1 VLGIKLLLAAA
12 GLGLA
17 LQSTGTPLVIAHR
30 GASAYRP
37 EHTLAAYA
45 LAIDMGADVVE
56 PDVVSTKDGVLIA
69 RHENEIG
76 GTTDVADTFPDR
88 KTTKTIDGQTV
99 TGWFTEDFTLAEI
112 KTLRARERLALREHS
127 YDGEFEIPTLE
138 EVLTLVERK
147 SREAGRTIGVYPE
160 TKHPA
165 YFRGIGLPLEER
177 LAATLARHGLTSKT
191 SAVFIQSFEA
201 DSLKRLRAL
210 TGARLVQLVSDAA
223 DTTPAR
229 LAAIADYA
237 DGIGPDMQLVV
248 PVDASGRTGPPTTL
262 VSDAHA
268 AGLFA
273 PNRSSCPPATPA
285 TSTPKSAGSSLSA
298 STDSSRT
305 HRTWPHASSART
317 ERAWRRL
324 SFHLFLL
331 ARGAHPRAPAQR
343 RPRAL
348 CRPFPPPPYQC
359 VGEPSGRW
367 YSGRLARSVISPTG
381 VSRRESIVT
390 PRPGRSL
397 GYSLPSRKSTKSGR

>member
-262 VSDAHA
+262 VRDAHA
-268 AGLFA
+268 AGLFVHVWTLRPEPQFLPASYAGDFDAEVRRFIALGVDGFFTDA
-273 PNRSSCPPATPA
+273 PDLAT
-285 TSTPKSAGSSLSA
+285 
-298 STDSSRT
+298 RVV
-305 HRTWPHASSART
+305 HA
-317 ERAWRRL
+317 
-324 SFHLFLL
+324 H
-331 ARGAHPRAPAQR
+331 
-343 RPRAL
+343 
-348 CRPFPPPPYQC
+348 
-359 VGEPSGRW
+359 
-367 YSGRLARSVISPTG
+367 
-381 VSRRESIVT
+381 
-390 PRPGRSL
+390 
-397 GYSLPSRKSTKSGR
+397 